1 VPATLLVGVALF
13 AAGVWLYARMTK
25 ARDGVGRWSFP
36 VFVGLLA
43 VICVGNVFGRA
54 PPSVQALKI
63 VAFAGFLIPIWAG
76 WFDRHRSL
84 RSPD

>member
-1 VPATLLVGVALF
+1 VLATLLVEVALF

-25 ARDGVGRWSFP
+25 ARDGVGRWAFP

-43 VICVGNVFGRA
+43 VICVGNVSGPA

-76 WFDRHRSL
+76 RFHRRRSL
-84 RSPD
+84 RARD